1 MADPGGILAVVGVDA
16 NIVEKE
22 GTKEI
27 LQISTSSAKP
37 WKKETKTDLS
47 NYIDL
52 KYVKEVNSNLL

>member
-22 GTKEI
+22 GAKEI

-37 WKKETKTDLS
+37 WKTETKTDLP